1 MNLQSDKNYVGPV
14 SRLKE
19 GKGQTLL
26 VVTLCFILAVFYS
39 EYWLQNLVSF
49 CSKNFK
55 GINLKP
61 WLHSFLHAGAYFTC
75 VEVDFVNDFIVWK
88 PRVEVGG
95 VGKTCCLIFLGIL
108 RLLPALQN
116 CFTQR

>member
-1 MNLQSDKNYVGPV
+1 M
-14 SRLKE
+14 
-19 GKGQTLL
+19 
-26 VVTLCFILAVFYS
+26 FAVFYS

-61 WLHSFLHAGAYFTC
+61 SLCSFLHAGAYFTC
-75 VEVDFVNDFIVWK
+75 VQVDFVNDFIVWK

-108 RLLPALQN
+108 RLLPTLQN